1 MNPSVLLIDDDVRL
15 CELLKTYL
23 AGQGFT
29 LSVSNTAEAGLK
41 NVRRNDYQLV
51 VLDIMLPDGDGLE
64 ICRTIRATSDVP
76 IIMLTARGANEDKII
91 GLELGADDYLAKP
104 FNPRELVA
112 RMKAVLRRNG
122 PTPWAESRAIEYD
135 DFYLNPS
142 KQIVKLEGR
151 EIELTTV
158 EFQLL
163 KVLASNP
170 GKVFTRER
178 LLDLVK
184 GREFDGIDRSID
196 VHISKLRN
204 KMEQDPKKPRWIK
217 TIWGTGYRFQA

>member
-1 MNPSVLLIDDDVRL
+1 MNQSILLIDDDIRL
-15 CELLKTYL
+15 CELLRTFL
-23 AGQGFT
+23 TGQGFALT
-29 LSVSNTAEAGLK
+29 IANTAEGGLK
-41 NVRRNDYQLV
+41 SARRNEYHLII
-51 VLDIMLPDGDGLE
+51 LDIMLPDGDGLE
-64 ICRTIRATSDVP
+64 VCKTIRTTSAVP

-91 GLELGADDYLAKP
+91 GLELGADDYLTKP
-104 FNPRELVA
+104 FHPRELVA
-112 RMKAVLRRNG
+112 RMKSVLRRN
-122 PTPWAESRAIEYD
+122 TPAAWQDMRPIEFD

-142 KQIVKLEGR
+142 KQIVKIGDR
-151 EIELTTV
+151 EVELTTV

-196 VHISKLRN
+196 VHISRVRN
-204 KMEQDPKKPRWIK
+204 KIEQDPKKPRWIK